1 MNKNCNNISS
11 QRNKYSIR
19 KLTVGTASLLIG
31 ATLVFGLGNE
41 AYADE
46 LASQEKNNTVA
57 NSNENSEPHEQQ
69 ESTTVDKSQEQSVQ
83 QSTQEQTAHETK
95 HIDEA
100 QQSTNETTSKPNA
113 IQHEHIDKDVTNEH
127 ASNEEQ
133 QNKEESIETQA
144 EPINNKEESVLTEHK
159 PEETKQQ
166 ITEAEASTE
175 ERETS
180 SLEAPENSN
189 VNNSINKPQIIRPE
203 EQKNENTKESRKVNG
218 QAQPDKQSQ
227 NKKLRNVVATH
238 EASTRTLKRT
248 KRQTTANRDKTE
260 DASFEALKYSDNYTF
275 QTLIFDPEKLLKDDI
290 LKGKNIPFR
299 IHSYMIGANSGE
311 RYKIN
316 LQLDEVI
323 ANHVTK
329 ISAIPANQTTPVEF
343 NRVITPEGKRTNI
356 WQVNYIRANNGL
368 FGGAEILSQY
378 TAEGGMIE
386 LDDTVGNILNAE
398 TDLDGDK
405 LNYLIYVKDSLEN
418 TKIRTSESSGYFI
431 TKADKSFTNLKLS
444 TSTAANSAFKA
455 SSGSVQFDPTIGKYG
470 AFVGDQ
476 QILKNGI
483 LNYGGP
489 LLDLGLNKQWVYF
502 YKIDPKLI
510 PFADSIELHKYDFKG
525 LAGFD
530 KTYYEETLVAK
541 LPLSQNGEGSI
552 TAYDLNTLIEFNN
565 SLPETVGIRI
575 VVKFN
580 QSPNNILIRDGK
592 FDENGNIIPGTSK
605 VREEFTFYGYF
616 TDREGG
622 LIENTFGTST
632 YYIQDKD
639 RDGLTDSFE
648 IHSSHTDP
656 ENADT
661 DNDGDTDGNEYMNL
675 RTSPL
680 ISKPKV
686 ENVTTDMN
694 SIYGRVDI
702 IDDDTDLEVSI
713 VDFNNKVIGKGKVDI
728 YGQFDIKVSH
738 LTPGKYT
745 ANVMSKKYTNPEST
759 TFDVI
764 DITKALKP
772 TIEPVTDIDPN
783 IGILGLSGS
792 TITVKD
798 DKGKFIG
805 RVDIAKDQTGNF
817 IILKKPL
824 KAGTVLIATAKRG
837 KYTSI
842 PSDSVIVKDTSVID
856 APTVNPVINR
866 DTSITG
872 KSEPEAVIKV
882 LLPDGNELLTL
893 GDLSGKFEVKLP
905 TDYRLKVGD
914 VIQVSAIDRD
924 SRLSPTATVVV
935 QAYAGF
941 PMVQPVTS
949 ESTQIN
955 GLATPSSLIKVKL
968 PNGTF
973 LNGQADELGDF
984 TVSIPNNVKFNGGER
999 LELSAISQ
1007 PGNFALS
1014 TPIQVEDATAPV
1026 APTVNEYTDTSTQ
1039 LSGTTEAGATVK
1051 VELPDG
1057 TELSSV
1063 ADNQGNYSVNMP
1075 TYKRFNGG
1083 EQIKVTSTDA
1093 AGNKSEA
1100 TVIAV
1105 KDTTP
1110 PVAPTVG
1117 EVTSESTQLTGTG
1130 EPGSTVKVE
1139 LPDGTEL
1146 SGISDN
1152 QGNYVID
1159 IPSNKKFIGGERIKV
1174 TSTDASGNK
1183 SNETVIDVK
1192 DTTPPVVPTV
1202 SEVTSESTQVTG
1214 TGEAGSTVKVE
1225 LPDGTVLNGVV
1236 DDQGNFEID
1245 LPTNNKFNGGER
1257 IKVTS
1262 TDASGNKSEETV
1274 IDVKD
1279 TTPPVAP
1286 TVSEVTSESTQVTGT
1301 GEAGSTVK
1309 VELPD
1314 GTVLNGVA
1322 DAQGNYTIDLPA
1334 NMKFNGG
1341 ESIKVTST
1349 DVSGNKSNETVIDV
1363 KDTTPPVAPTVN
1375 EVTSESTQVTGT
1387 GEPGSTVMI
1396 ELSDATDLFGRVD
1409 NQGHFTIDIPLNK
1422 RFIGGERIKV
1432 ASIDTSGNKSKEIVI
1447 DVKDTTPPVA
1457 PTVSEITSESTQVT
1471 GTGEPGS
1478 TVKVEL
1484 PDGTE
1489 LTGVA
1494 DNQGNYTIDLPSNK
1508 KFNGGESIKI
1518 TSTDALGNKS
1528 EETVIDVKDTTPPVT
1543 PTVSEV
1549 TSESTQVT
1557 GTGEPGSTVKVELP
1571 DGTVLDGVADDQGNY
1586 TIDLPSNK
1594 KFQGGES
1601 IKVTSTDASGNK
1613 SDEKVIDVKDTTPPV
1628 APTVSEVTSESTQV
1642 TGTGEPGSTVKV
1654 ELPDGTE
1661 LSAVADDQG
1670 NYVIDIPANK
1680 KFQGGESIK
1689 VTSTDASGNKSD
1701 EKVIDVKDT
1710 TPPVTPTVSEV
1721 TSESTQVT
1729 GTGEPGSTV
1738 KVELPD
1744 GTVLDGVADD
1754 QGNYVI
1760 DLPANKKFNGG
1771 ESIKVTSTDASGNK
1785 SDEKVIDV
1793 KDTTPPVAPTVSE
1806 VTSESTQVTGTG
1818 EPGSTVKVEL
1828 PDGTELTGVADDQ
1841 GNYTIDLPT
1850 NKKFQGGE
1858 SIKVTSTDASGNK
1871 SDEKVIDV
1879 KDTTPPVAPT
1889 VSEVTSESTQVTG
1902 TGEPGSTVKVEM
1914 PDGTVLDGVADD
1926 QGNYT
1931 IDLPANKKFKG
1942 GESIK
1947 VTSTDASGNKSDEK
1961 VIDVKDTTPPVAPM
1975 VSEVT
1980 SESTQVTGTGEP
1992 GSTVKVELPDGTEL
2006 SAVTDDQGNYT
2017 IDLPTNKKFQGGE
2030 SIKVTSTD
2038 ASGNKSD
2045 EKVIDVKDTT
2055 PPVTPTVSEVTSEST
2070 QVTGTGEP
2078 GSTVKVELPDGTEL
2092 TVIADDQGNYTIDLP
2107 TNKKFQGG
2115 ESIKVT
2121 STDASGNKSDEKV
2134 IDVKD
2139 TTPPVAPTVS
2149 EVTSEST
2156 QVTGTGEPGSTVK
2169 VELPDGTVL
2178 DGVADDQ
2185 GNYTIDLPTNKKFNG
2200 GESIKVTS
2208 TDASGNK
2215 SDEKVIDVK
2224 DTTPPVA
2231 PTVSEVTS
2239 ESTQVT
2245 GTGEPGST
2253 VKVELPD
2260 GTELTG
2266 VADDQGNYTIDLPTN
2281 KKFNGGE
2288 SIKVTST
2295 DASGNKSD
2303 EKVIDVKDT
2312 TPPVTPTVSEV
2323 TSESTQVTGT
2333 GEPGSTV
2340 KVELPDGTE
2349 LTGVADDQGNY
2360 TIDLPSNKKFQGGES
2375 IKITSTDA
2383 SGNKSNETVIDV
2395 KDTTA
2400 PVVPTVSEVTSES
2413 TQVTGTGEPGST
2425 VKVELPNGTELT
2437 GVADD
2442 QGNYVI
2448 DLPANKKLNG
2458 GESIKVTSTDAS
2470 GNKSDEKVIDVK
2482 DTTPPVAPTVS
2493 EVTSES
2499 TQVTG
2504 TGEPGSTVKVELPD
2518 GTELTG
2524 VADDQGNYTIDLPSN
2539 KKFQGGESI
2548 KITSTD
2554 ASGNKSDEKVID
2566 VKDTTPPVAPTV
2578 SEVTSES
2585 TQVTG
2590 TGEPGSTVKVEL
2602 PDGTEL
2608 TGVADDQ
2615 GNYTIDLPSNKKFNG
2630 GEFIK
2635 VTSTDASGNK
2645 SDEKVIDVKDTTPP
2659 ISPTVDEFT
2668 SKSTQVTGTGEP
2680 GSTVKVEL
2688 PDGTELTGVADD
2700 QGNYT
2705 IDLPAN
2711 KKFNG
2716 GEFIKVTS
2724 TDKSNNKSNET
2735 IVLVK
2740 DTTPPVPPTVDEF
2753 TSESTQVTGTG
2764 EPGST
2769 IKMEL
2774 PDGSE
2779 LLGLADDQG
2788 NYIIDLPTNKKFNGG
2803 ESVKITSI
2811 DRSGNKSDEKV
2822 IDVKDTTPPVEPT
2835 ISEVT
2840 SESTQITGTSEPGST
2855 VKVELP
2861 DGTELTAIADDQGN
2875 YTVDLPANNK
2885 FQGGESIKVTSTDT
2899 SGNKSNVSTVEVRD
2913 VTPPNPPKV
2922 LPITSESAQISGLA
2936 EPNAKIK
2943 LTIAGGNELTTVA
2956 NDQGIYVIALPNGWI
2971 LDGGEDVNVYA
2982 IDASGNVSLPTYI
2995 RVLDVTAP
3003 EEPIV
3008 NPITSESTQI
3018 TGTTE
3023 PGATIKVE
3031 LPYGTVLTG
3040 KADDQGDYTII
3051 VDDANRFR
3059 GGEKVKITATDD
3071 AGNKSEVIVIDVKD
3085 TTPPVVPTVNPFTS
3099 QDTLISGTAEPDA
3112 IVKVLLPDGTELT
3125 ATANLQGNYLI
3136 DIPNNQKFQGG
3147 EKIKLTA
3154 TDQSGNTS
3162 LVEIIDVEDKTPPTP
3177 PIIGK
3182 LTSESMEISGTSEPG
3197 AKIIMVLPD
3206 DSELTAVADD
3216 QGNYTIDL
3224 YDTIFAGNETLRVTA
3239 TDLAGNKSEATII
3252 QVIDATPPEAPKVN
3266 QVTSDDNKVTGTSEE
3281 NTTVTLTLPD
3291 GTELT
3296 GQTDD
3301 QGNYTIDIP
3310 ANKQFQGG
3318 ESIQLTTTDA
3328 AGNKS
3333 TVTIINVADV
3343 TPPVVPSINP
3353 ITTESTTITGTGEP
3367 QAVVRVELP
3376 DGTYLVQHVDDQ
3388 GNYSI
3393 DIPSNTKFKGGEQLK
3408 VISIDKSFNT
3418 SEEKVINVAD
3428 VTPPKEPVVYPIL
3441 SFSQGVSGFSEP
3453 DALITIKLPSGELLK
3468 GKADNNGYYMVP
3480 WKDGFEL
3487 QGGEIIE
3494 VFATDAAGNDSTT
3507 VRSTVIDRTPPEEP
3521 TVNEI
3526 TSESKVISGNTEPLA
3541 TIIVEAAYKPTLTV
3555 EADQNGNFTLQL
3567 PKDYGLQGGEQLKVI
3582 SMDKEGNQSDVL
3594 RVSVTDVTPPK
3605 SPLIDEIT
3613 SESKAITGEAEP
3625 LSIIE
3630 VNISNGT
3637 KIKGKADGFG
3647 NFIILLP
3654 DNMKLNGGET
3664 IEAIATDTS
3673 GNASKP
3679 TRLTVVDNTPPSI
3692 PTVNDLTSE
3701 DTMITGTG
3709 EVGSTVSVK
3718 LPDGTVLK
3726 KLVDNKGQYAIEL
3739 PNKVKFK
3746 GGESLQVIAIDKAGN
3761 QSAALEIIVEDTTPP
3776 VMPKID
3782 SFTTESK
3789 QLTGITE
3796 PGAVVN
3802 VQLPT
3807 GEKLSIKADD
3817 KGAFA
3822 IDLPSGLVFKGGE
3835 KLSITATDAQGN
3847 ETSPIIIIVKDT
3859 TIPETPKV
3867 NKVTSESTHITGTAE
3882 PGALVKVKLPN
3893 GKLLTAQVDKQ
3904 GAFNVELP
3912 YKGTFKGGEVLKV
3925 SVVDPS
3931 SNESLATTIH
3941 VEDITA
3947 PKSPTV
3953 KPITSDN
3960 PLVVGTAEVGS
3971 TIKVK
3976 LPNGK
3981 VISTKV
3987 DKQGNYK
3994 VKIPNN
4000 FKLNGGESL
4009 IITATDV
4016 SGNTSEEITV
4026 KVTDNTAPTNPN
4038 VNPIDKDSKNIS
4050 GTAEANATIK
4060 IKLPNG
4066 KVLVGNADSKGR
4078 FDIKVPETVDLSKMK
4093 SIKVIAIDAN
4103 GNASNEVNV
4112 DIEQTNHTQD
4122 VNQNNGTAND
4132 QQSNI
4137 SHSQA
4142 LDHVQSDIEQDLSGQ
4157 HNADKS
4163 MNSNRENEPNGSNHE
4178 QGELPSTGQNDAV
4191 NTTAYGSLMA
4201 LIGSALLFTRRR
4213 KNNDKNK
4220 QDN

>member
-1 MNKNCNNISS
+1 M
-11 QRNKYSIR
+11 
-19 KLTVGTASLLIG
+19 
-31 ATLVFGLGNE
+31 
-41 AYADE
+41 
-46 LASQEKNNTVA
+46 
-57 NSNENSEPHEQQ
+57 
-69 ESTTVDKSQEQSVQ
+69 
-83 QSTQEQTAHETK
+83 
-95 HIDEA
+95 
-100 QQSTNETTSKPNA
+100 
-113 IQHEHIDKDVTNEH
+113 
-127 ASNEEQ
+127 
-133 QNKEESIETQA
+133 
-144 EPINNKEESVLTEHK
+144 
-159 PEETKQQ
+159 
-166 ITEAEASTE
+166 
-175 ERETS
+175 
-180 SLEAPENSN
+180 
-189 VNNSINKPQIIRPE
+189 
-203 EQKNENTKESRKVNG
+203 
-218 QAQPDKQSQ
+218 
-227 NKKLRNVVATH
+227 
-238 EASTRTLKRT
+238 
-248 KRQTTANRDKTE
+248 
-260 DASFEALKYSDNYTF
+260 
-275 QTLIFDPEKLLKDDI
+275 
-290 LKGKNIPFR
+290 
-299 IHSYMIGANSGE
+299 
-311 RYKIN
+311 
-316 LQLDEVI
+316 
-323 ANHVTK
+323 
-329 ISAIPANQTTPVEF
+329 
-343 NRVITPEGKRTNI
+343 
-356 WQVNYIRANNGL
+356 
-368 FGGAEILSQY
+368 
-378 TAEGGMIE
+378 
-386 LDDTVGNILNAE
+386 
-398 TDLDGDK
+398 
-405 LNYLIYVKDSLEN
+405 
-418 TKIRTSESSGYFI
+418 
-431 TKADKSFTNLKLS
+431 
-444 TSTAANSAFKA
+444 
-455 SSGSVQFDPTIGKYG
+455 
-470 AFVGDQ
+470 
-476 QILKNGI
+476 
-483 LNYGGP
+483 
-489 LLDLGLNKQWVYF
+489 
-502 YKIDPKLI
+502 
-510 PFADSIELHKYDFKG
+510 
-525 LAGFD
+525 
-530 KTYYEETLVAK
+530 
-541 LPLSQNGEGSI
+541 
-552 TAYDLNTLIEFNN
+552 
-565 SLPETVGIRI
+565 
-575 VVKFN
+575 
-580 QSPNNILIRDGK
+580 
-592 FDENGNIIPGTSK
+592 
-605 VREEFTFYGYF
+605 
-616 TDREGG
+616 
-622 LIENTFGTST
+622 
-632 YYIQDKD
+632 
-639 RDGLTDSFE
+639 
-648 IHSSHTDP
+648 
-656 ENADT
+656 
-661 DNDGDTDGNEYMNL
+661 
-675 RTSPL
+675 
-680 ISKPKV
+680 
-686 ENVTTDMN
+686 
-694 SIYGRVDI
+694 
-702 IDDDTDLEVSI
+702 
-713 VDFNNKVIGKGKVDI
+713 
-728 YGQFDIKVSH
+728 
-738 LTPGKYT
+738 
-745 ANVMSKKYTNPEST
+745 
-759 TFDVI
+759 
-764 DITKALKP
+764 
-772 TIEPVTDIDPN
+772 
-783 IGILGLSGS
+783 
-792 TITVKD
+792 
-798 DKGKFIG
+798 
-805 RVDIAKDQTGNF
+805 
-817 IILKKPL
+817 
-824 KAGTVLIATAKRG
+824 
-837 KYTSI
+837 
-842 PSDSVIVKDTSVID
+842 
-856 APTVNPVINR
+856 
-866 DTSITG
+866 
-872 KSEPEAVIKV
+872 
-882 LLPDGNELLTL
+882 
-893 GDLSGKFEVKLP
+893 
-905 TDYRLKVGD
+905 
-914 VIQVSAIDRD
+914 
-924 SRLSPTATVVV
+924 
-935 QAYAGF
+935 
-941 PMVQPVTS
+941 
-949 ESTQIN
+949 
-955 GLATPSSLIKVKL
+955 
-968 PNGTF
+968 
-973 LNGQADELGDF
+973 
-984 TVSIPNNVKFNGGER
+984 
-999 LELSAISQ
+999 
-1007 PGNFALS
+1007 
-1014 TPIQVEDATAPV
+1014 
-1026 APTVNEYTDTSTQ
+1026 
-1039 LSGTTEAGATVK
+1039 
-1051 VELPDG
+1051 
-1057 TELSSV
+1057 
-1063 ADNQGNYSVNMP
+1063 
-1075 TYKRFNGG
+1075 
-1083 EQIKVTSTDA
+1083 
-1093 AGNKSEA
+1093 
-1100 TVIAV
+1100 
-1105 KDTTP
+1105 
-1110 PVAPTVG
+1110 
-1117 EVTSESTQLTGTG
+1117 
-1130 EPGSTVKVE
+1130 
-1139 LPDGTEL
+1139 
-1146 SGISDN
+1146 
-1152 QGNYVID
+1152 
-1159 IPSNKKFIGGERIKV
+1159 
-1174 TSTDASGNK
+1174 
-1183 SNETVIDVK
+1183 
-1192 DTTPPVVPTV
+1192 
-1202 SEVTSESTQVTG
+1202 
-1214 TGEAGSTVKVE
+1214 
-1225 LPDGTVLNGVV
+1225 
-1236 DDQGNFEID
+1236 
-1245 LPTNNKFNGGER
+1245 
-1257 IKVTS
+1257 
-1262 TDASGNKSEETV
+1262 

-1301 GEAGSTVK
+1301 GEPGSTVK
-1309 VELPD
+1309 AELPD
-1314 GTVLNGVA
+1314 GTELTGVA
-1322 DAQGNYTIDLPA
+1322 DDQGNYVIDLPA
-1334 NMKFNGG
+1334 NKKFQGG
-1341 ESIKVTST
+1341 ESIKITST
-1349 DVSGNKSNETVIDV
+1349 DASGNKSGDTVIDV
-1363 KDTTPPVAPTVN
+1363 KDTTPPVA
-1375 EVTSESTQVTGT
+1375 
-1387 GEPGSTVMI
+1387 
-1396 ELSDATDLFGRVD
+1396 
-1409 NQGHFTIDIPLNK
+1409 
-1422 RFIGGERIKV
+1422 
-1432 ASIDTSGNKSKEIVI
+1432 
-1447 DVKDTTPPVA
+1447 
-1457 PTVSEITSESTQVT
+1457 
-1471 GTGEPGS
+1471 
-1478 TVKVEL
+1478 
-1484 PDGTE
+1484 
-1489 LTGVA
+1489 
-1494 DNQGNYTIDLPSNK
+1494 
-1508 KFNGGESIKI
+1508 
-1518 TSTDALGNKS
+1518 
-1528 EETVIDVKDTTPPVT
+1528 

-1586 TIDLPSNK
+1586 TIDLPANKKFQGGESIKITSTDASGNKSDEKVIDVKDTTPPVAPTVSEVTSESTQVTGTGEPGSTVKVELPDGTEITGVVDNQGNYTIDLPSNK
-1594 KFQGGES
+1594 KFQGGESIKITSTDASGNKSDEKVIDEKDTTPPVAPTVSEVTSESTQVMGTGEPGSTVKVELPDGTELTAIADDQGNYTIDLPSNKKFNGGESIKITSTDASGNKSGETVIDVKDTTPPVAPTVSEVTSESKQVTGTGEPGSTVKVELPDGTELIGVADDQGNYTIDLSANKKLNGGESIKVTSTDASGNKSGETMIDVKDTTPPVAPTVSEVTSESTQVTGTGEPGSTVKVELPDGTELSAVADDQGNYVIDIPANKKFNGGESIKVTSTDASGNKSNETVIDVKDTTPPVAPTVSEVTSESTQVTGTGEPGSTVKVELPDGTVLDGVADDQGNYTIDLPVNKKFNGGES

-1661 LSAVADDQG
+1661 LSAVTDDQGNYTIDLPSNKKFNGGESIKITSTDASGNKSDDTVIDVKDTTPPVAPTVSEVTSESTQVTGTGEPGSTVKVELPDGTELSAVTDDQGNYVIDLPTNKKFNGGESIKITSMDSSGNKSDETVVDVKDTTPPVAPTVTEVTSESTQVTGTGEPGSTVKVELPDGTELTGVADDQGNYTIDFSANKKLNGGESIKVTSTDASGNKSGETVIDVKDTTPPVAPTVSEVTSESTQVTGTGEPGSTVKVELPDGTELTAIADDQGNYTIDLPANKKFNGGEQIKVTSTDASGNKSDEKIIDVKDTTPPVAPTVGEVTSESTQVTGTGEPGSTVKVELPDGTELSAVADDQG

-1680 KFQGGESIK
+1680 KFNGGESIK

-1710 TPPVTPTVSEV
+1710 TPPVAPTVSEV

-1744 GTVLDGVADD
+1744 GTELSAVTDD
-1754 QGNYVI
+1754 QGNYII

-1828 PDGTELTGVADDQ
+1828 PDGTELTA
-1841 GNYTIDLPT
+1841 I
-1850 NKKFQGGE
+1850 
-1858 SIKVTSTDASGNK
+1858 
-1871 SDEKVIDV
+1871 
-1879 KDTTPPVAPT
+1879 
-1889 VSEVTSESTQVTG
+1889 
-1902 TGEPGSTVKVEM
+1902 
-1914 PDGTVLDGVADD
+1914 
-1926 QGNYT
+1926 
-1931 IDLPANKKFKG
+1931 
-1942 GESIK
+1942 
-1947 VTSTDASGNKSDEK
+1947 
-1961 VIDVKDTTPPVAPM
+1961 
-1975 VSEVT
+1975 
-1980 SESTQVTGTGEP
+1980 
-1992 GSTVKVELPDGTEL
+1992 
-2006 SAVTDDQGNYT
+2006 
-2017 IDLPTNKKFQGGE
+2017 
-2030 SIKVTSTD
+2030 
-2038 ASGNKSD
+2038 
-2045 EKVIDVKDTT
+2045 
-2055 PPVTPTVSEVTSEST
+2055 
-2070 QVTGTGEP
+2070 
-2078 GSTVKVELPDGTEL
+2078 
-2092 TVIADDQGNYTIDLP
+2092 
-2107 TNKKFQGG
+2107 
-2115 ESIKVT
+2115 
-2121 STDASGNKSDEKV
+2121 
-2134 IDVKD
+2134 
-2139 TTPPVAPTVS
+2139 
-2149 EVTSEST
+2149 
-2156 QVTGTGEPGSTVK
+2156 
-2169 VELPDGTVL
+2169 
-2178 DGVADDQ
+2178 
-2185 GNYTIDLPTNKKFNG
+2185 
-2200 GESIKVTS
+2200 
-2208 TDASGNK
+2208 
-2215 SDEKVIDVK
+2215 
-2224 DTTPPVA
+2224 
-2231 PTVSEVTS
+2231 
-2239 ESTQVT
+2239 
-2245 GTGEPGST
+2245 
-2253 VKVELPD
+2253 
-2260 GTELTG
+2260 
-2266 VADDQGNYTIDLPTN
+2266 
-2281 KKFNGGE
+2281 
-2288 SIKVTST
+2288 
-2295 DASGNKSD
+2295 
-2303 EKVIDVKDT
+2303 
-2312 TPPVTPTVSEV
+2312 
-2323 TSESTQVTGT
+2323 
-2333 GEPGSTV
+2333 
-2340 KVELPDGTE
+2340 
-2349 LTGVADDQGNY
+2349 ADDQGNY

-2375 IKITSTDA
+2375 IKITSTD
-2383 SGNKSNETVIDV
+2383 
-2395 KDTTA
+2395 
-2400 PVVPTVSEVTSES
+2400 P
-2413 TQVTGTGEPGST
+2413 
-2425 VKVELPNGTELT
+2425 
-2437 GVADD
+2437 
-2442 QGNYVI
+2442 
-2448 DLPANKKLNG
+2448 
-2458 GESIKVTSTDAS
+2458 S
-2470 GNKSDEKVIDVK
+2470 GNKSDETVVDVK

-2493 EVTSES
+2493 EVTSAS

-2518 GTELTG
+2518 GTVLNG
-2524 VADDQGNYTIDLPSN
+2524 IADDQGNYVIDLPTN
-2539 KKFQGGESI
+2539 KM
-2548 KITSTD
+2548 
-2554 ASGNKSDEKVID
+2554 
-2566 VKDTTPPVAPTV
+2566 
-2578 SEVTSES
+2578 
-2585 TQVTG
+2585 
-2590 TGEPGSTVKVEL
+2590 
-2602 PDGTEL
+2602 
-2608 TGVADDQ
+2608 
-2615 GNYTIDLPSNKKFNG
+2615 FNG
-2630 GEFIK
+2630 GESIK

-2645 SDEKVIDVKDTTPP
+2645 SKETT
-2659 ISPTVDEFT
+2659 I
-2668 SKSTQVTGTGEP
+2668 
-2680 GSTVKVEL
+2680 
-2688 PDGTELTGVADD
+2688 
-2700 QGNYT
+2700 
-2705 IDLPAN
+2705 
-2711 KKFNG
+2711 
-2716 GEFIKVTS
+2716 
-2724 TDKSNNKSNET
+2724 
-2735 IVLVK
+2735 
-2740 DTTPPVPPTVDEF
+2740 
-2753 TSESTQVTGTG
+2753 
-2764 EPGST
+2764 
-2769 IKMEL
+2769 
-2774 PDGSE
+2774 
-2779 LLGLADDQG
+2779 
-2788 NYIIDLPTNKKFNGG
+2788 
-2803 ESVKITSI
+2803 
-2811 DRSGNKSDEKV
+2811 
-2822 IDVKDTTPPVEPT
+2822 
-2835 ISEVT
+2835 
-2840 SESTQITGTSEPGST
+2840 
-2855 VKVELP
+2855 
-2861 DGTELTAIADDQGN
+2861 
-2875 YTVDLPANNK
+2875 
-2885 FQGGESIKVTSTDT
+2885 
-2899 SGNKSNVSTVEVRD
+2899 EVRD
-2913 VTPPNPPKV
+2913 VTPPKPPTV
-2922 LPITSESAQISGLA
+2922 LPITSESTQISGLA

-2943 LTIAGGNELTTVA
+2943 LTIAGGNELTAVA
-2956 NDQGIYVIALPNGWI
+2956 NDQGIYVIDIPDGWI
-2971 LDGGEDVNVYA
+2971 LDGEEDVNVYA

-3085 TTPPVVPTVNPFTS
+3085 TTPPLVPTVSPFTS
-3099 QDTLISGTAEPDA
+3099 KDTLISGTAEPDS

-3162 LVEIIDVEDKTPPTP
+3162 HVATIDVEDKTPPTP
-3177 PIIGK
+3177 PTIGK

-3343 TPPVVPSINP
+3343 TPPVVPSVNP

-3367 QAVVRVELP
+3367 QAVVRVELL
-3376 DGTYLVQHVDDQ
+3376 DGTYLVQHIDDQ

-3393 DIPSNTKFKGGEQLK
+3393 DIPSNTKFQGGEQLK
-3408 VISIDKSFNT
+3408 VISIDKSFNI
-3418 SEEKVINVAD
+3418 SEEKVINVKD
-3428 VTPPKEPVVYPIL
+3428 VTPPKEPVVYPII

-3453 DALITIKLPSGELLK
+3453 EAMITVKLPNGDLLK
-3468 GKADNNGYYMVP
+3468 GKADNNGFYMVP

-3637 KIKGKADGFG
+3637 KIKGKTDGFG

-3692 PTVNDLTSE
+3692 PTVNNLTSE

-3726 KLVDNKGQYAIEL
+3726 KLVDNKGQYTIEL

-3761 QSAALEIIVEDTTPP
+3761 QSAAVEIVVVDTTPP
-3776 VMPKID
+3776 VMPKVD

-3947 PKSPTV
+3947 PESPTV

>member
-1 MNKNCNNISS
+1 
-11 QRNKYSIR
+11 
-19 KLTVGTASLLIG
+19 
-31 ATLVFGLGNE
+31 
-41 AYADE
+41 
-46 LASQEKNNTVA
+46 
-57 NSNENSEPHEQQ
+57 
-69 ESTTVDKSQEQSVQ
+69 
-83 QSTQEQTAHETK
+83 
-95 HIDEA
+95 
-100 QQSTNETTSKPNA
+100 
-113 IQHEHIDKDVTNEH
+113 
-127 ASNEEQ
+127 
-133 QNKEESIETQA
+133 
-144 EPINNKEESVLTEHK
+144 
-159 PEETKQQ
+159 
-166 ITEAEASTE
+166 
-175 ERETS
+175 
-180 SLEAPENSN
+180 
-189 VNNSINKPQIIRPE
+189 
-203 EQKNENTKESRKVNG
+203 
-218 QAQPDKQSQ
+218 
-227 NKKLRNVVATH
+227 
-238 EASTRTLKRT
+238 
-248 KRQTTANRDKTE
+248 
-260 DASFEALKYSDNYTF
+260 
-275 QTLIFDPEKLLKDDI
+275 
-290 LKGKNIPFR
+290 
-299 IHSYMIGANSGE
+299 
-311 RYKIN
+311 
-316 LQLDEVI
+316 
-323 ANHVTK
+323 
-329 ISAIPANQTTPVEF
+329 
-343 NRVITPEGKRTNI
+343 
-356 WQVNYIRANNGL
+356 
-368 FGGAEILSQY
+368 
-378 TAEGGMIE
+378 
-386 LDDTVGNILNAE
+386 
-398 TDLDGDK
+398 
-405 LNYLIYVKDSLEN
+405 
-418 TKIRTSESSGYFI
+418 
-431 TKADKSFTNLKLS
+431 
-444 TSTAANSAFKA
+444 
-455 SSGSVQFDPTIGKYG
+455 
-470 AFVGDQ
+470 
-476 QILKNGI
+476 
-483 LNYGGP
+483 
-489 LLDLGLNKQWVYF
+489 
-502 YKIDPKLI
+502 
-510 PFADSIELHKYDFKG
+510 
-525 LAGFD
+525 
-530 KTYYEETLVAK
+530 
-541 LPLSQNGEGSI
+541 
-552 TAYDLNTLIEFNN
+552 
-565 SLPETVGIRI
+565 
-575 VVKFN
+575 
-580 QSPNNILIRDGK
+580 
-592 FDENGNIIPGTSK
+592 
-605 VREEFTFYGYF
+605 
-616 TDREGG
+616 
-622 LIENTFGTST
+622 
-632 YYIQDKD
+632 
-639 RDGLTDSFE
+639 
-648 IHSSHTDP
+648 
-656 ENADT
+656 
-661 DNDGDTDGNEYMNL
+661 
-675 RTSPL
+675 
-680 ISKPKV
+680 
-686 ENVTTDMN
+686 
-694 SIYGRVDI
+694 
-702 IDDDTDLEVSI
+702 
-713 VDFNNKVIGKGKVDI
+713 
-728 YGQFDIKVSH
+728 
-738 LTPGKYT
+738 
-745 ANVMSKKYTNPEST
+745 
-759 TFDVI
+759 
-764 DITKALKP
+764 
-772 TIEPVTDIDPN
+772 
-783 IGILGLSGS
+783 
-792 TITVKD
+792 
-798 DKGKFIG
+798 
-805 RVDIAKDQTGNF
+805 
-817 IILKKPL
+817 
-824 KAGTVLIATAKRG
+824 
-837 KYTSI
+837 
-842 PSDSVIVKDTSVID
+842 
-856 APTVNPVINR
+856 APTV
-866 DTSITG
+866 S
-872 KSEPEAVIKV
+872 
-882 LLPDGNELLTL
+882 
-893 GDLSGKFEVKLP
+893 
-905 TDYRLKVGD
+905 
-914 VIQVSAIDRD
+914 
-924 SRLSPTATVVV
+924 
-935 QAYAGF
+935 
-941 PMVQPVTS
+941 
-949 ESTQIN
+949 
-955 GLATPSSLIKVKL
+955 
-968 PNGTF
+968 
-973 LNGQADELGDF
+973 
-984 TVSIPNNVKFNGGER
+984 
-999 LELSAISQ
+999 
-1007 PGNFALS
+1007 
-1014 TPIQVEDATAPV
+1014 
-1026 APTVNEYTDTSTQ
+1026 
-1039 LSGTTEAGATVK
+1039 
-1051 VELPDG
+1051 
-1057 TELSSV
+1057 
-1063 ADNQGNYSVNMP
+1063 
-1075 TYKRFNGG
+1075 
-1083 EQIKVTSTDA
+1083 
-1093 AGNKSEA
+1093 
-1100 TVIAV
+1100 
-1105 KDTTP
+1105 
-1110 PVAPTVG
+1110 
-1117 EVTSESTQLTGTG
+1117 EVTSESTQVTGTG

-1146 SGISDN
+1146 SAVADD
-1152 QGNYVID
+1152 QGNYTID
-1159 IPSNKKFIGGERIKV
+1159 LPSNKKFQGGESIKI

-1183 SNETVIDVK
+1183 SDDTVIDVK
-1192 DTTPPVVPTV
+1192 DTTPPVAPTV

-1214 TGEAGSTVKVE
+1214 TGEPGSTVKVE
-1225 LPDGTVLNGVV
+1225 LPDGTELSAVT
-1236 DDQGNFEID
+1236 DDQGNYTID
-1245 LPTNNKFNGGER
+1245 LPSNKKFNGGESIKITSMDSSGNKSDETEVDVKDTTPPVAPTVTEVTSESTQVTGTGEPGSTVKVELPDGTELTGVADDQGNYTIDLSANKKLNGGES

-1262 TDASGNKSEETV
+1262 TDASGNKSGETV

-1301 GEAGSTVK
+1301 GE
-1309 VELPD
+1309 
-1314 GTVLNGVA
+1314 
-1322 DAQGNYTIDLPA
+1322 
-1334 NMKFNGG
+1334 
-1341 ESIKVTST
+1341 
-1349 DVSGNKSNETVIDV
+1349 
-1363 KDTTPPVAPTVN
+1363 
-1375 EVTSESTQVTGT
+1375 
-1387 GEPGSTVMI
+1387 
-1396 ELSDATDLFGRVD
+1396 
-1409 NQGHFTIDIPLNK
+1409 
-1422 RFIGGERIKV
+1422 
-1432 ASIDTSGNKSKEIVI
+1432 
-1447 DVKDTTPPVA
+1447 
-1457 PTVSEITSESTQVT
+1457 
-1471 GTGEPGS
+1471 PGS

-1489 LTGVA
+1489 LTAIA
-1494 DNQGNYTIDLPSNK
+1494 DDQGNYTIDLPSNK
-1508 KFNGGESIKI
+1508 KFNGGE
-1518 TSTDALGNKS
+1518 
-1528 EETVIDVKDTTPPVT
+1528 
-1543 PTVSEV
+1543 
-1549 TSESTQVT
+1549 Q
-1557 GTGEPGSTVKVELP
+1557 
-1571 DGTVLDGVADDQGNY
+1571 
-1586 TIDLPSNK
+1586 
-1594 KFQGGES
+1594 

-1613 SDEKVIDVKDTTPPV
+1613 SDEKIIDVKDTTPPV
-1628 APTVSEVTSESTQV
+1628 APTVGEVTSESTQV

-1680 KFQGGESIK
+1680 KFKGGESIK

-1701 EKVIDVKDT
+1701 EKVIAVKDT
-1710 TPPVTPTVSEV
+1710 TPPVAPTVSEV

-1744 GTVLDGVADD
+1744 GTELSAVTDD
-1754 QGNYVI
+1754 QGNYII

-1828 PDGTELTGVADDQ
+1828 PDGTELTA
-1841 GNYTIDLPT
+1841 I
-1850 NKKFQGGE
+1850 
-1858 SIKVTSTDASGNK
+1858 
-1871 SDEKVIDV
+1871 
-1879 KDTTPPVAPT
+1879 
-1889 VSEVTSESTQVTG
+1889 
-1902 TGEPGSTVKVEM
+1902 
-1914 PDGTVLDGVADD
+1914 
-1926 QGNYT
+1926 
-1931 IDLPANKKFKG
+1931 
-1942 GESIK
+1942 
-1947 VTSTDASGNKSDEK
+1947 
-1961 VIDVKDTTPPVAPM
+1961 
-1975 VSEVT
+1975 
-1980 SESTQVTGTGEP
+1980 
-1992 GSTVKVELPDGTEL
+1992 
-2006 SAVTDDQGNYT
+2006 
-2017 IDLPTNKKFQGGE
+2017 
-2030 SIKVTSTD
+2030 
-2038 ASGNKSD
+2038 
-2045 EKVIDVKDTT
+2045 
-2055 PPVTPTVSEVTSEST
+2055 
-2070 QVTGTGEP
+2070 
-2078 GSTVKVELPDGTEL
+2078 
-2092 TVIADDQGNYTIDLP
+2092 
-2107 TNKKFQGG
+2107 
-2115 ESIKVT
+2115 
-2121 STDASGNKSDEKV
+2121 
-2134 IDVKD
+2134 
-2139 TTPPVAPTVS
+2139 
-2149 EVTSEST
+2149 
-2156 QVTGTGEPGSTVK
+2156 
-2169 VELPDGTVL
+2169 
-2178 DGVADDQ
+2178 
-2185 GNYTIDLPTNKKFNG
+2185 
-2200 GESIKVTS
+2200 
-2208 TDASGNK
+2208 
-2215 SDEKVIDVK
+2215 
-2224 DTTPPVA
+2224 
-2231 PTVSEVTS
+2231 
-2239 ESTQVT
+2239 
-2245 GTGEPGST
+2245 
-2253 VKVELPD
+2253 
-2260 GTELTG
+2260 
-2266 VADDQGNYTIDLPTN
+2266 
-2281 KKFNGGE
+2281 
-2288 SIKVTST
+2288 
-2295 DASGNKSD
+2295 
-2303 EKVIDVKDT
+2303 
-2312 TPPVTPTVSEV
+2312 
-2323 TSESTQVTGT
+2323 
-2333 GEPGSTV
+2333 
-2340 KVELPDGTE
+2340 
-2349 LTGVADDQGNY
+2349 ADDQGNY
-2360 TIDLPSNKKFQGGES
+2360 TIDLPSNKKF
-2375 IKITSTDA
+2375 K
-2383 SGNKSNETVIDV
+2383 
-2395 KDTTA
+2395 
-2400 PVVPTVSEVTSES
+2400 
-2413 TQVTGTGEPGST
+2413 
-2425 VKVELPNGTELT
+2425 
-2437 GVADD
+2437 
-2442 QGNYVI
+2442 
-2448 DLPANKKLNG
+2448 
-2458 GESIKVTSTDAS
+2458 
-2470 GNKSDEKVIDVK
+2470 
-2482 DTTPPVAPTVS
+2482 
-2493 EVTSES
+2493 
-2499 TQVTG
+2499 
-2504 TGEPGSTVKVELPD
+2504 
-2518 GTELTG
+2518 
-2524 VADDQGNYTIDLPSN
+2524 
-2539 KKFQGGESI
+2539 GGESI

-2608 TGVADDQ
+2608 SAVADDQ

-2630 GEFIK
+2630 GESIK
-2635 VTSTDASGNK
+2635 VISTDASGNK
-2645 SDEKVIDVKDTTPP
+2645 SKETVIDVKDTTPP
-2659 ISPTVDEFT
+2659 VAPTVSEVT
-2668 SKSTQVTGTGEP
+2668 SESTQVTGTGEP

-2688 PDGTELTGVADD
+2688 PDGTELSAIADD
-2700 QGNYT
+2700 QGNY
-2705 IDLPAN
+2705 
-2711 KKFNG
+2711 
-2716 GEFIKVTS
+2716 V
-2724 TDKSNNKSNET
+2724 
-2735 IVLVK
+2735 
-2740 DTTPPVPPTVDEF
+2740 
-2753 TSESTQVTGTG
+2753 
-2764 EPGST
+2764 
-2769 IKMEL
+2769 
-2774 PDGSE
+2774 
-2779 LLGLADDQG
+2779 
-2788 NYIIDLPTNKKFNGG
+2788 IDLPTSKKFYGG
-2803 ESVKITSI
+2803 ESIKITST
-2811 DRSGNKSDEKV
+2811 DPSGNKSDETV
-2822 IDVKDTTPPVEPT
+2822 VDVKDTTPPVVPT
-2835 ISEVT
+2835 VSEVT
-2840 SESTQITGTSEPGST
+2840 SASTQVTGTGEPGST

-2861 DGTELTAIADDQGN
+2861 DGTVLNGIADDQGN
-2875 YTVDLPANNK
+2875 YVIDLPTNK
-2885 FQGGESIKVTSTDT
+2885 KFNGGESIKVTSTDT

-2913 VTPPNPPKV
+2913 VTPPKPPTV
-2922 LPITSESAQISGLA
+2922 LPITSESTQISGLA

-2943 LTIAGGNELTTVA
+2943 LTIAGGNELTAVA

-3031 LPYGTVLTG
+3031 LPDGTELSAI
-3040 KADDQGDYTII
+3040 ADDQGDYTII

-3085 TTPPVVPTVNPFTS
+3085 TTPPLVPTVSPFTS
-3099 QDTLISGTAEPDA
+3099 QDTLISGTAEPDS

-3177 PIIGK
+3177 PTIGK

-3266 QVTSDDNKVTGTSEE
+3266 QVTSDDNKVAGTSEE

-3343 TPPVVPSINP
+3343 TPPVVLSVNP

-3376 DGTYLVQHVDDQ
+3376 DGTYLVQHIDDQ

-3393 DIPSNTKFKGGEQLK
+3393 DIPSNTKFQGGEQLK
-3408 VISIDKSFNT
+3408 VISIDKSFNI
-3418 SEEKVINVAD
+3418 SEEKVINVKD
-3428 VTPPKEPVVYPIL
+3428 VTPPKEPVVYPII

-3468 GKADNNGYYMVP
+3468 GKADNNGSYMVP

-3487 QGGEIIE
+3487 QGGEVIE

-3637 KIKGKADGFG
+3637 KIKGKTDGFG

-3664 IEAIATDTS
+3664 IEAIATDIS

-3726 KLVDNKGQYAIEL
+3726 KLVDNKGQYTIEL

-3746 GGESLQVIAIDKAGN
+3746 GGESLQVIATDKAGN
-3761 QSAALEIIVEDTTPP
+3761 QTAALEIIVEDTTPP

-3796 PGAVVN
+3796 PDAVVN

-3807 GEKLSIKADD
+3807 SEKLSIKADD

-3987 DKQGNYK
+3987 GKQGNYK

-4178 QGELPSTGQNDAV
+4178 QSELPSTGQNDAV

>member
-11 QRNKYSIR
+11 QKNKYSIR

-69 ESTTVDKSQEQSVQ
+69 ESTTVDKSQEQSIQ
-83 QSTQEQTAHETK
+83 QSTQEQTAYETK

-127 ASNEEQ
+127 TSNEEQ

-166 ITEAEASTE
+166 ITEDEASTE

-180 SLEAPENSN
+180 SVEAPENSN

-203 EQKNENTKESRKVNG
+203 EQKNENTKENRKVNG

-227 NKKLRNVVATH
+227 NKKLRKVVATH
-238 EASTRTLKRT
+238 EPSTRTLKRT

-260 DASFEALKYSDNYTF
+260 DASLEALKYSDNYTF

-299 IHSYMIGANSGE
+299 IHSYMTGANSGD
-311 RYKIN
+311 RFKIN

-323 ANHVTK
+323 ANHITK

-343 NRVITPEGKRTNI
+343 NRVITPEGKKTNI

-386 LDDTVGNILNAE
+386 LDDTVGNILNDE

-510 PFADSIELHKYDFKG
+510 PFAESIELHKYDFKG

-680 ISKPKV
+680 VGKPRV
-686 ENVTTDMN
+686 EAVTTDMTK
-694 SIYGRVDI
+694 IHGRVDI
-702 IDDDTDLEVSI
+702 MDGATEQEVTI
-713 VDFNNKVIGKGKVDI
+713 VDSADKVIGKGKVDI

-745 ANVMSKKYTNPEST
+745 ANVMSKKYINPEST

-805 RVDIAKDQTGNF
+805 RVDIAKGQTGNF

-842 PSDSVIVKDTSVID
+842 PSDPVTVKDSAGI
-856 APTVNPVINR
+856 APPTVNPVMNR
-866 DTSITG
+866 DKSITG
-872 KSEPEAVIKV
+872 TTEPETIVRLILPDSSEILSKGDENGRFEIQLPADYKLKVGEELQLVAISGKSIASEPTTVTVEGYVGFPIVQTVTTESKKITGLATSGSLISVK
-882 LLPDGNELLTL
+882 LPDGTLLYGEVADSGNFEIL
-893 GDLSGKFEVKLP
+893 LPSYIKFIGGEKIDLS
-905 TDYRLKVGD
+905 
-914 VIQVSAIDRD
+914 
-924 SRLSPTATVVV
+924 AT
-935 QAYAGF
+935 
-941 PMVQPVTS
+941 
-949 ESTQIN
+949 
-955 GLATPSSLIKVKL
+955 
-968 PNGTF
+968 
-973 LNGQADELGDF
+973 
-984 TVSIPNNVKFNGGER
+984 
-999 LELSAISQ
+999 SQ

-1014 TPIQVEDATAPV
+1014 TSIIVQDATAPEP
-1026 APTVNEYTDTSTQ
+1026 PTVNEFTDTSTQ
-1039 LSGTTEAGATVK
+1039 LSGTTEAGAI
-1051 VELPDG
+1051 
-1057 TELSSV
+1057 
-1063 ADNQGNYSVNMP
+1063 VN
-1075 TYKRFNGG
+1075 
-1083 EQIKVTSTDA
+1083 V
-1093 AGNKSEA
+1093 
-1100 TVIAV
+1100 
-1105 KDTTP
+1105 
-1110 PVAPTVG
+1110 
-1117 EVTSESTQLTGTG
+1117 
-1130 EPGSTVKVE
+1130 
-1139 LPDGTEL
+1139 
-1146 SGISDN
+1146 
-1152 QGNYVID
+1152 
-1159 IPSNKKFIGGERIKV
+1159 
-1174 TSTDASGNK
+1174 
-1183 SNETVIDVK
+1183 
-1192 DTTPPVVPTV
+1192 
-1202 SEVTSESTQVTG
+1202 
-1214 TGEAGSTVKVE
+1214 
-1225 LPDGTVLNGVV
+1225 
-1236 DDQGNFEID
+1236 
-1245 LPTNNKFNGGER
+1245 
-1257 IKVTS
+1257 
-1262 TDASGNKSEETV
+1262 
-1274 IDVKD
+1274 
-1279 TTPPVAP
+1279 
-1286 TVSEVTSESTQVTGT
+1286 
-1301 GEAGSTVK
+1301 
-1309 VELPD
+1309 
-1314 GTVLNGVA
+1314 
-1322 DAQGNYTIDLPA
+1322 
-1334 NMKFNGG
+1334 
-1341 ESIKVTST
+1341 
-1349 DVSGNKSNETVIDV
+1349 
-1363 KDTTPPVAPTVN
+1363 
-1375 EVTSESTQVTGT
+1375 
-1387 GEPGSTVMI
+1387 
-1396 ELSDATDLFGRVD
+1396 
-1409 NQGHFTIDIPLNK
+1409 
-1422 RFIGGERIKV
+1422 
-1432 ASIDTSGNKSKEIVI
+1432 
-1447 DVKDTTPPVA
+1447 
-1457 PTVSEITSESTQVT
+1457 
-1471 GTGEPGS
+1471 
-1478 TVKVEL
+1478 
-1484 PDGTE
+1484 
-1489 LTGVA
+1489 
-1494 DNQGNYTIDLPSNK
+1494 
-1508 KFNGGESIKI
+1508 
-1518 TSTDALGNKS
+1518 
-1528 EETVIDVKDTTPPVT
+1528 
-1543 PTVSEV
+1543 
-1549 TSESTQVT
+1549 
-1557 GTGEPGSTVKVELP
+1557 
-1571 DGTVLDGVADDQGNY
+1571 
-1586 TIDLPSNK
+1586 
-1594 KFQGGES
+1594 
-1601 IKVTSTDASGNK
+1601 
-1613 SDEKVIDVKDTTPPV
+1613 
-1628 APTVSEVTSESTQV
+1628 
-1642 TGTGEPGSTVKV
+1642 
-1654 ELPDGTE
+1654 
-1661 LSAVADDQG
+1661 
-1670 NYVIDIPANK
+1670 
-1680 KFQGGESIK
+1680 
-1689 VTSTDASGNKSD
+1689 
-1701 EKVIDVKDT
+1701 
-1710 TPPVTPTVSEV
+1710 
-1721 TSESTQVT
+1721 
-1729 GTGEPGSTV
+1729 
-1738 KVELPD
+1738 
-1744 GTVLDGVADD
+1744 
-1754 QGNYVI
+1754 
-1760 DLPANKKFNGG
+1760 
-1771 ESIKVTSTDASGNK
+1771 
-1785 SDEKVIDV
+1785 
-1793 KDTTPPVAPTVSE
+1793 
-1806 VTSESTQVTGTG
+1806 
-1818 EPGSTVKVEL
+1818 
-1828 PDGTELTGVADDQ
+1828 
-1841 GNYTIDLPT
+1841 
-1850 NKKFQGGE
+1850 
-1858 SIKVTSTDASGNK
+1858 
-1871 SDEKVIDV
+1871 
-1879 KDTTPPVAPT
+1879 
-1889 VSEVTSESTQVTG
+1889 
-1902 TGEPGSTVKVEM
+1902 
-1914 PDGTVLDGVADD
+1914 
-1926 QGNYT
+1926 
-1931 IDLPANKKFKG
+1931 
-1942 GESIK
+1942 
-1947 VTSTDASGNKSDEK
+1947 
-1961 VIDVKDTTPPVAPM
+1961 
-1975 VSEVT
+1975 
-1980 SESTQVTGTGEP
+1980 
-1992 GSTVKVELPDGTEL
+1992 
-2006 SAVTDDQGNYT
+2006 
-2017 IDLPTNKKFQGGE
+2017 
-2030 SIKVTSTD
+2030 
-2038 ASGNKSD
+2038 
-2045 EKVIDVKDTT
+2045 
-2055 PPVTPTVSEVTSEST
+2055 
-2070 QVTGTGEP
+2070 
-2078 GSTVKVELPDGTEL
+2078 
-2092 TVIADDQGNYTIDLP
+2092 
-2107 TNKKFQGG
+2107 
-2115 ESIKVT
+2115 
-2121 STDASGNKSDEKV
+2121 
-2134 IDVKD
+2134 
-2139 TTPPVAPTVS
+2139 
-2149 EVTSEST
+2149 
-2156 QVTGTGEPGSTVK
+2156 
-2169 VELPDGTVL
+2169 
-2178 DGVADDQ
+2178 
-2185 GNYTIDLPTNKKFNG
+2185 
-2200 GESIKVTS
+2200 
-2208 TDASGNK
+2208 
-2215 SDEKVIDVK
+2215 
-2224 DTTPPVA
+2224 
-2231 PTVSEVTS
+2231 
-2239 ESTQVT
+2239 
-2245 GTGEPGST
+2245 
-2253 VKVELPD
+2253 
-2260 GTELTG
+2260 
-2266 VADDQGNYTIDLPTN
+2266 
-2281 KKFNGGE
+2281 
-2288 SIKVTST
+2288 
-2295 DASGNKSD
+2295 
-2303 EKVIDVKDT
+2303 
-2312 TPPVTPTVSEV
+2312 
-2323 TSESTQVTGT
+2323 
-2333 GEPGSTV
+2333 
-2340 KVELPDGTE
+2340 
-2349 LTGVADDQGNY
+2349 
-2360 TIDLPSNKKFQGGES
+2360 
-2375 IKITSTDA
+2375 
-2383 SGNKSNETVIDV
+2383 
-2395 KDTTA
+2395 
-2400 PVVPTVSEVTSES
+2400 
-2413 TQVTGTGEPGST
+2413 
-2425 VKVELPNGTELT
+2425 
-2437 GVADD
+2437 
-2442 QGNYVI
+2442 
-2448 DLPANKKLNG
+2448 
-2458 GESIKVTSTDAS
+2458 
-2470 GNKSDEKVIDVK
+2470 
-2482 DTTPPVAPTVS
+2482 
-2493 EVTSES
+2493 
-2499 TQVTG
+2499 
-2504 TGEPGSTVKVELPD
+2504 
-2518 GTELTG
+2518 
-2524 VADDQGNYTIDLPSN
+2524 
-2539 KKFQGGESI
+2539 
-2548 KITSTD
+2548 
-2554 ASGNKSDEKVID
+2554 
-2566 VKDTTPPVAPTV
+2566 
-2578 SEVTSES
+2578 
-2585 TQVTG
+2585 
-2590 TGEPGSTVKVEL
+2590 
-2602 PDGTEL
+2602 
-2608 TGVADDQ
+2608 
-2615 GNYTIDLPSNKKFNG
+2615 
-2630 GEFIK
+2630 
-2635 VTSTDASGNK
+2635 
-2645 SDEKVIDVKDTTPP
+2645 
-2659 ISPTVDEFT
+2659 
-2668 SKSTQVTGTGEP
+2668 
-2680 GSTVKVEL
+2680 
-2688 PDGTELTGVADD
+2688 
-2700 QGNYT
+2700 
-2705 IDLPAN
+2705 
-2711 KKFNG
+2711 
-2716 GEFIKVTS
+2716 
-2724 TDKSNNKSNET
+2724 
-2735 IVLVK
+2735 
-2740 DTTPPVPPTVDEF
+2740 
-2753 TSESTQVTGTG
+2753 
-2764 EPGST
+2764 
-2769 IKMEL
+2769 EL

-2779 LLGLADDQG
+2779 L
-2788 NYIIDLPTNKKFNGG
+2788 
-2803 ESVKITSI
+2803 
-2811 DRSGNKSDEKV
+2811 
-2822 IDVKDTTPPVEPT
+2822 
-2835 ISEVT
+2835 
-2840 SESTQITGTSEPGST
+2840 
-2855 VKVELP
+2855 
-2861 DGTELTAIADDQGN
+2861 
-2875 YTVDLPANNK
+2875 
-2885 FQGGESIKVTSTDT
+2885 
-2899 SGNKSNVSTVEVRD
+2899 
-2913 VTPPNPPKV
+2913 
-2922 LPITSESAQISGLA
+2922 SGL
-2936 EPNAKIK
+2936 
-2943 LTIAGGNELTTVA
+2943 
-2956 NDQGIYVIALPNGWI
+2956 
-2971 LDGGEDVNVYA
+2971 
-2982 IDASGNVSLPTYI
+2982 
-2995 RVLDVTAP
+2995 
-3003 EEPIV
+3003 
-3008 NPITSESTQI
+3008 
-3018 TGTTE
+3018 
-3023 PGATIKVE
+3023 
-3031 LPYGTVLTG
+3031 
-3040 KADDQGDYTII
+3040 
-3051 VDDANRFR
+3051 
-3059 GGEKVKITATDD
+3059 
-3071 AGNKSEVIVIDVKD
+3071 
-3085 TTPPVVPTVNPFTS
+3085 
-3099 QDTLISGTAEPDA
+3099 
-3112 IVKVLLPDGTELT
+3112 
-3125 ATANLQGNYLI
+3125 
-3136 DIPNNQKFQGG
+3136 
-3147 EKIKLTA
+3147 
-3154 TDQSGNTS
+3154 
-3162 LVEIIDVEDKTPPTP
+3162 
-3177 PIIGK
+3177 
-3182 LTSESMEISGTSEPG
+3182 
-3197 AKIIMVLPD
+3197 
-3206 DSELTAVADD
+3206 ADD

-3239 TDLAGNKSEATII
+3239 TDLASNKSEATII

-3266 QVTSDDNKVTGTSEE
+3266 QVTSDDNKVAGTSEE

-3343 TPPVVPSINP
+3343 TPPVVPSVNP

-3376 DGTYLVQHVDDQ
+3376 DGTYLVQHIDDQ

-3393 DIPSNTKFKGGEQLK
+3393 DIPSNTKFQGGEQLK
-3408 VISIDKSFNT
+3408 VISIDKSFNI
-3418 SEEKVINVAD
+3418 SEEKVINVKD
-3428 VTPPKEPVVYPIL
+3428 VTPPKEPVVYPII

-3468 GKADNNGYYMVP
+3468 GKADNNGSYMVP

-3487 QGGEIIE
+3487 QGGEVIE

-3637 KIKGKADGFG
+3637 KIKGKTDGFG

-3664 IEAIATDTS
+3664 IEAIATDIS

-3726 KLVDNKGQYAIEL
+3726 KLVDNKGQYTIEL

-3746 GGESLQVIAIDKAGN
+3746 GGESLQVIATDKAGN

-3796 PGAVVN
+3796 PDAVVN

-3807 GEKLSIKADD
+3807 SEKLSIKADD

-3882 PGALVKVKLPN
+3882 PGALV
-3893 GKLLTAQVDKQ
+3893 
-3904 GAFNVELP
+3904 
-3912 YKGTFKGGEVLKV
+3912 
-3925 SVVDPS
+3925 
-3931 SNESLATTIH
+3931 
-3941 VEDITA
+3941 
-3947 PKSPTV
+3947 
-3953 KPITSDN
+3953 
-3960 PLVVGTAEVGS
+3960 
-3971 TIKVK
+3971 KVK

-4142 LDHVQSDIEQDLSGQ
+4142 LDYVQSDIEQDLNGQ
-4157 HNADKS
+4157 HDADKS
-4163 MNSNRENEPNGSNHE
+4163 MNSDHENEPNGSNHE

>member
-227 NKKLRNVVATH
+227 NKKLRKVVATH

-290 LKGKNIPFR
+290 LKGKSIPFR

-745 ANVMSKKYTNPEST
+745 ANVMSKKYTNPESA

-872 KSEPEAVIKV
+872 KSEPEAVVKV

-1014 TPIQVEDATAPV
+1014 TPIQVEDATAPM

-1286 TVSEVTSESTQVTGT
+1286 TVSEVTSESTQVTGIS
-1301 GEAGSTVK
+1301 EAGSTVK

-1349 DVSGNKSNETVIDV
+1349 DVSGNESNETVIDV
-1363 KDTTPPVAPTVN
+1363 KGTTPPVAPTVN

-1494 DNQGNYTIDLPSNK
+1494 DNQGNYVIDLPVNK

-1528 EETVIDVKDTTPPVT
+1528 GET
-1543 PTVSEV
+1543 
-1549 TSESTQVT
+1549 
-1557 GTGEPGSTVKVELP
+1557 
-1571 DGTVLDGVADDQGNY
+1571 
-1586 TIDLPSNK
+1586 
-1594 KFQGGES
+1594 
-1601 IKVTSTDASGNK
+1601 
-1613 SDEKVIDVKDTTPPV
+1613 VIDVKDTTPPV

-1670 NYVIDIPANK
+1670 NYTIDLPANK
-1680 KFQGGESIK
+1680 KFNGGESIK
-1689 VTSTDASGNKSD
+1689 VTSTDASGNKSG
-1701 EKVIDVKDT
+1701 ETVIDVKDT
-1710 TPPVTPTVSEV
+1710 TPPVAPTVSEV

-1744 GTVLDGVADD
+1744 GTELSAVADD
-1754 QGNYVI
+1754 QGNYTI
-1760 DLPANKKFNGG
+1760 DLPSNKKFNGG

-1828 PDGTELTGVADDQ
+1828 PDGTEL
-1841 GNYTIDLPT
+1841 
-1850 NKKFQGGE
+1850 
-1858 SIKVTSTDASGNK
+1858 
-1871 SDEKVIDV
+1871 
-1879 KDTTPPVAPT
+1879 
-1889 VSEVTSESTQVTG
+1889 
-1902 TGEPGSTVKVEM
+1902 
-1914 PDGTVLDGVADD
+1914 
-1926 QGNYT
+1926 
-1931 IDLPANKKFKG
+1931 
-1942 GESIK
+1942 
-1947 VTSTDASGNKSDEK
+1947 
-1961 VIDVKDTTPPVAPM
+1961 
-1975 VSEVT
+1975 
-1980 SESTQVTGTGEP
+1980 
-1992 GSTVKVELPDGTEL
+1992 
-2006 SAVTDDQGNYT
+2006 SAVTDDQGNYV
-2017 IDLPTNKKFQGGE
+2017 IDLP
-2030 SIKVTSTD
+2030 
-2038 ASGNKSD
+2038 A
-2045 EKVIDVKDTT
+2045 
-2055 PPVTPTVSEVTSEST
+2055 
-2070 QVTGTGEP
+2070 
-2078 GSTVKVELPDGTEL
+2078 
-2092 TVIADDQGNYTIDLP
+2092 
-2107 TNKKFQGG
+2107 
-2115 ESIKVT
+2115 
-2121 STDASGNKSDEKV
+2121 
-2134 IDVKD
+2134 
-2139 TTPPVAPTVS
+2139 
-2149 EVTSEST
+2149 
-2156 QVTGTGEPGSTVK
+2156 
-2169 VELPDGTVL
+2169 
-2178 DGVADDQ
+2178 
-2185 GNYTIDLPTNKKFNG
+2185 NKKFNG

-2295 DASGNKSD
+2295 DASGNKSG
-2303 EKVIDVKDT
+2303 ETVIDVKDT
-2312 TPPVTPTVSEV
+2312 TPPVAPTVSEVTSESTQVTGTGEPGSTVKVELPDGTELSGVVDDQGNYTIDLPTNKKFNGGESIKITSTDASGNKSGETVIDVKDTTPPVAPTVSEV

-2349 LTGVADDQGNY
+2349 LTGVVDDQGNY
-2360 TIDLPSNKKFQGGES
+2360 TIDLPTNKKFNGGES

-2383 SGNKSNETVIDV
+2383 SGNKSDEKVIDV
-2395 KDTTA
+2395 KDTTP
-2400 PVVPTVSEVTSES
+2400 PVAPTVSEVTSES

-2425 VKVELPNGTELT
+2425 VKVELPDGTVLD
-2437 GVADD
+2437 GIADD

-2448 DLPANKKLNG
+2448 DLPTNKKFQG

-2524 VADDQGNYTIDLPSN
+2524 VADDQGD
-2539 KKFQGGESI
+2539 
-2548 KITSTD
+2548 
-2554 ASGNKSDEKVID
+2554 
-2566 VKDTTPPVAPTV
+2566 
-2578 SEVTSES
+2578 
-2585 TQVTG
+2585 
-2590 TGEPGSTVKVEL
+2590 
-2602 PDGTEL
+2602 
-2608 TGVADDQ
+2608 
-2615 GNYTIDLPSNKKFNG
+2615 
-2630 GEFIK
+2630 
-2635 VTSTDASGNK
+2635 
-2645 SDEKVIDVKDTTPP
+2645 
-2659 ISPTVDEFT
+2659 
-2668 SKSTQVTGTGEP
+2668 
-2680 GSTVKVEL
+2680 
-2688 PDGTELTGVADD
+2688 
-2700 QGNYT
+2700 YT

-2711 KKFNG
+2711 KKFKG

-2943 LTIAGGNELTTVA
+2943 LTIAGGNELTAVA

-3099 QDTLISGTAEPDA
+3099 QDTLISGTAEPDS

-3125 ATANLQGNYLI
+3125 ATSNLQGNYLI

-3177 PIIGK
+3177 PTIGK

-3239 TDLAGNKSEATII
+3239 TDIAGNKSEATII

-3343 TPPVVPSINP
+3343 TPPVVPSVNP

-3541 TIIVEAAYKPTLTV
+3541 TIIVEVAYKPTLTV

-3567 PKDYGLQGGEQLKVI
+3567 PKDYGLQGVEQLKVI

-3692 PTVNDLTSE
+3692 PSVNDLTSE

-3726 KLVDNKGQYAIEL
+3726 KLVDNKGQYTIEL

-3981 VISTKV
+3981 IISTKV

-4122 VNQNNGTAND
+4122 VNQNNGTANE

>member
-127 ASNEEQ
+127 ANNEEQ

-227 NKKLRNVVATH
+227 NKKLRKVVATH

-290 LKGKNIPFR
+290 LKGKSIPFR

-745 ANVMSKKYTNPEST
+745 ANVMSKKYTNPESA

-872 KSEPEAVIKV
+872 KSEPEAVVKV

-1014 TPIQVEDATAPV
+1014 TPIQVEDATAPM

-1286 TVSEVTSESTQVTGT
+1286 TVSEVTSESTQVTGIS
-1301 GEAGSTVK
+1301 EAGSTVK

-1349 DVSGNKSNETVIDV
+1349 DVSGNESNETVIDV

-1494 DNQGNYTIDLPSNK
+1494 DNQGNYVIDLPVNK

-1528 EETVIDVKDTTPPVT
+1528 EETVIDVKDTTPPVA

-1571 DGTVLDGVADDQGNY
+1571 DGTVLDGVADNQGNY

-1594 KFQGGES
+1594 KFNGGES

-1613 SDEKVIDVKDTTPPV
+1613 SGETVIDVKDTTPPV

-1670 NYVIDIPANK
+1670 NYTIDLPANK
-1680 KFQGGESIK
+1680 KFNGGESIK
-1689 VTSTDASGNKSD
+1689 VTSTDASGNKSG
-1701 EKVIDVKDT
+1701 ETVIDVKDT
-1710 TPPVTPTVSEV
+1710 TPPVAPTVSEV

-1744 GTVLDGVADD
+1744 GTELSAVADD
-1754 QGNYVI
+1754 QGNYTI
-1760 DLPANKKFNGG
+1760 DLPSNKKFNGG

-1828 PDGTELTGVADDQ
+1828 PDGTEL
-1841 GNYTIDLPT
+1841 
-1850 NKKFQGGE
+1850 
-1858 SIKVTSTDASGNK
+1858 
-1871 SDEKVIDV
+1871 
-1879 KDTTPPVAPT
+1879 
-1889 VSEVTSESTQVTG
+1889 
-1902 TGEPGSTVKVEM
+1902 
-1914 PDGTVLDGVADD
+1914 
-1926 QGNYT
+1926 
-1931 IDLPANKKFKG
+1931 
-1942 GESIK
+1942 
-1947 VTSTDASGNKSDEK
+1947 
-1961 VIDVKDTTPPVAPM
+1961 
-1975 VSEVT
+1975 
-1980 SESTQVTGTGEP
+1980 
-1992 GSTVKVELPDGTEL
+1992 
-2006 SAVTDDQGNYT
+2006 SAVTDDQGNYV
-2017 IDLPTNKKFQGGE
+2017 IDLP
-2030 SIKVTSTD
+2030 
-2038 ASGNKSD
+2038 A
-2045 EKVIDVKDTT
+2045 
-2055 PPVTPTVSEVTSEST
+2055 
-2070 QVTGTGEP
+2070 
-2078 GSTVKVELPDGTEL
+2078 
-2092 TVIADDQGNYTIDLP
+2092 
-2107 TNKKFQGG
+2107 
-2115 ESIKVT
+2115 
-2121 STDASGNKSDEKV
+2121 
-2134 IDVKD
+2134 
-2139 TTPPVAPTVS
+2139 
-2149 EVTSEST
+2149 
-2156 QVTGTGEPGSTVK
+2156 
-2169 VELPDGTVL
+2169 
-2178 DGVADDQ
+2178 
-2185 GNYTIDLPTNKKFNG
+2185 NKKFNG

-2295 DASGNKSD
+2295 DASGNKSG
-2303 EKVIDVKDT
+2303 ETVIDVKDT
-2312 TPPVTPTVSEV
+2312 TPPVAPTVSEVTSESTQVTGTGEPGSTVKVELPDGTELSGVVDDQGNYTIDLPTNKKFNGGESIKITSTDASGNKSGETVIDVKDTTPPVAPTVSEV

-2349 LTGVADDQGNY
+2349 LTGVVDDQGNY
-2360 TIDLPSNKKFQGGES
+2360 TIDLPTNKKFNGGES

-2383 SGNKSNETVIDV
+2383 SGNKSDEKVIDV
-2395 KDTTA
+2395 KDTTP
-2400 PVVPTVSEVTSES
+2400 PVAPTVSEVTSES

-2425 VKVELPNGTELT
+2425 VKVELPDGTVLD
-2437 GVADD
+2437 GIADD

-2448 DLPANKKLNG
+2448 DLPTNKKFQG

-2524 VADDQGNYTIDLPSN
+2524 VADDQGD
-2539 KKFQGGESI
+2539 
-2548 KITSTD
+2548 
-2554 ASGNKSDEKVID
+2554 
-2566 VKDTTPPVAPTV
+2566 
-2578 SEVTSES
+2578 
-2585 TQVTG
+2585 
-2590 TGEPGSTVKVEL
+2590 
-2602 PDGTEL
+2602 
-2608 TGVADDQ
+2608 
-2615 GNYTIDLPSNKKFNG
+2615 
-2630 GEFIK
+2630 
-2635 VTSTDASGNK
+2635 
-2645 SDEKVIDVKDTTPP
+2645 
-2659 ISPTVDEFT
+2659 
-2668 SKSTQVTGTGEP
+2668 
-2680 GSTVKVEL
+2680 
-2688 PDGTELTGVADD
+2688 
-2700 QGNYT
+2700 YT

-2711 KKFNG
+2711 KKFKG

-2875 YTVDLPANNK
+2875 YTVDLLANNK

-2943 LTIAGGNELTTVA
+2943 LTIAGGNELTAVA

-3099 QDTLISGTAEPDA
+3099 QDTLISGTAEPDS

-3177 PIIGK
+3177 PTIGK

-3239 TDLAGNKSEATII
+3239 TDIAGNKSEATII

-3343 TPPVVPSINP
+3343 TPPVVPSVNP

-3541 TIIVEAAYKPTLTV
+3541 TIIVEVAYKPTLTV

-3567 PKDYGLQGGEQLKVI
+3567 PKDYGLQGVEQLKVI

-3692 PTVNDLTSE
+3692 PSVNDLTSE

-3726 KLVDNKGQYAIEL
+3726 KLVDNKGQYTIEL

-3981 VISTKV
+3981 IISTKV

-4000 FKLNGGESL
+4000 FKLNGGELL

-4122 VNQNNGTAND
+4122 VNQNNGTANE